1 MAIIYMPLLDEG
13 TDVWRPV
20 EATHLSGDL
29 YRVDGTTPADE
40 KWVFPQGAIVRC
52 ERTTVKEGLSELTVV
67 GLAE

>member
-1 MAIIYMPLLDEG
+1 MAIIYMQLLNEG

-29 YRVDGTTPADE
+29 YRVDESIPANE
-40 KWVFPQGAIVRC
+40 EWVFPQGAIVRC
-52 ERTTVKEGLSELTVV
+52 ERTSVKEGLSDLTAV